1 MKKIIAYIC
10 ICLASLT
17 AARAQ
22 SAAVGGQETLLV
34 DSAVLIGRLPNGI
47 TYYIRHNGDQPRRAG
62 FYLIRNAGSLLE
74 TDEQNGLAHFLEHMA
89 FQGTKHFPGKGIIS
103 GLEKHGVAFGSNIN
117 AYTSHNETV
126 YQLTDVPTQSESL
139 LDTCLLILHDWS
151 YYLSLEEKE
160 IDAERKVIVEEW
172 RTRRTSTVR
181 MQEKTNQV
189 LYQGSRYADR
199 DVIGTLDVIQH
210 FAPQALR
217 DFYHRWYRTDL
228 EAIAIVGDFDA
239 RRMEEK
245 VKKLFT
251 AIPAVKNPEPR
262 PFFSIPDNDTP
273 RYVLAT
279 DNEAARSSLG
289 LSIRMNDTPACERN
303 RVAYLRE
310 SLIIS
315 FFNSMMRT
323 RIAEL
328 ARRPDTPFRHAE
340 IAYGDLVRGYCAYNV
355 NVSPRPGQEAAA
367 WEAAMTEN
375 ERVKRYGFTPE
386 ELERAKKDMLTAL
399 ENGRRKGKANSR
411 YAQEIQAHFLE
422 GRPLLSP
429 SDYYRWV
436 KRLVAD
442 ITVEEVSVRAKK
454 WNSPKNRTL
463 LVVGSAK
470 EKHLSREDMTAI
482 MERVE
487 HSGQIRPYAVNTPS
501 GVQRKLLD
509 DAELQGGQ
517 IVKVRSLERFGAVE
531 WTLQNGARVVFRHS
545 ASNKILV
552 SSYSNGGTSVY
563 EDTDL
568 LPAAENA
575 ATMVSSFGVGDFTP
589 DELRTLLTGKRVG
602 CKVNITPWDEA
613 IGGSSVAEDFETL
626 MQLIYLRFEKPRFD
640 EALFATLMQRNYAA
654 LQQYAGQPQTVM
666 KDSLQQILHN
676 YSSRFPAFNKAYLDK
691 ITLERLKYVYSDRI
705 KDASDFVFFIMG
717 NLKEENARQMVE
729 KYIGSLRSEHRK
741 EKRTLHREL
750 PAKGKVVKNV
760 RLNWETPKA
769 TVVTNFST
777 KLKNTP
783 YHNICQ
789 SLLRGILQ
797 LRYTEN
803 IREKEGGTYG
813 ININATSSRLPE
825 SRYSFTMIFDCAPER
840 EAHLKSLVHAETER
854 LAEEAPG
861 QDEFAKVVANLRKND
876 EQSRNSDAYWMA
888 ALAAYYTEGIDITA
902 PENFDR
908 ILERLTPADIHK
920 FAKKMF
926 KESYVI
932 DLTFQSK

>member
-22 SAAVGGQETLLV
+22 SAAVGGQETLPV

-463 LVVGSAK
+463 LVVGAAK

-482 MERVE
+482 M
-487 HSGQIRPYAVNTPS
+487 SAWSTP
-501 GVQRKLLD
+501 
-509 DAELQGGQ
+509 
-517 IVKVRSLERFGAVE
+517 VRFV
-531 WTLQNGARVVFRHS
+531 
-545 ASNKILV
+545 
-552 SSYSNGGTSVY
+552 
-563 EDTDL
+563 
-568 LPAAENA
+568 
-575 ATMVSSFGVGDFTP
+575 
-589 DELRTLLTGKRVG
+589 
-602 CKVNITPWDEA
+602 
-613 IGGSSVAEDFETL
+613 L
-626 MQLIYLRFEKPRFD
+626 MR
-640 EALFATLMQRNYAA
+640 
-654 LQQYAGQPQTVM
+654 
-666 KDSLQQILHN
+666 
-676 YSSRFPAFNKAYLDK
+676 
-691 ITLERLKYVYSDRI
+691 
-705 KDASDFVFFIMG
+705 
-717 NLKEENARQMVE
+717 
-729 KYIGSLRSEHRK
+729 
-741 EKRTLHREL
+741 
-750 PAKGKVVKNV
+750 
-760 RLNWETPKA
+760 
-769 TVVTNFST
+769 
-777 KLKNTP
+777 
-783 YHNICQ
+783 
-789 SLLRGILQ
+789 
-797 LRYTEN
+797 
-803 IREKEGGTYG
+803 
-813 ININATSSRLPE
+813 
-825 SRYSFTMIFDCAPER
+825 
-840 EAHLKSLVHAETER
+840 
-854 LAEEAPG
+854 
-861 QDEFAKVVANLRKND
+861 
-876 EQSRNSDAYWMA
+876 
-888 ALAAYYTEGIDITA
+888 
-902 PENFDR
+902 
-908 ILERLTPADIHK
+908 
-920 FAKKMF
+920 
-926 KESYVI
+926 
-932 DLTFQSK
+932 